1 MTRVDWTL
9 EAVGAHLGPYVGMCN
24 HVDSDLP
31 VRPRSAAHMFGRGL
45 GMMRLVTASVGS

>member
-24 HVDSDLP
+24 HVDSDLLAC
-31 VRPRSAAHMFGRGL
+31 PRSATRMSGRGL
-45 GMMRLVTASVGS
+45 EVTRLVTFSVGS